1 MSQACISDFFLR
13 FKTSLESK
21 FQKQRFSAFG
31 LASFWSR
38 EWRCTTNDRLELG
51 LRKWQCS
58 TVERSLAGRKVTAG
72 SGYVGWT
79 WALEKSTSRNLHKMW
94 VFTSAIKKTNYQQYG
109 KYVAININILII
121 LIHLLTYTGF

>member
-1 MSQACISDFFLR
+1 M
-13 FKTSLESK
+13 
-21 FQKQRFSAFG
+21 
-31 LASFWSR
+31 
-38 EWRCTTNDRLELG
+38 
-51 LRKWQCS
+51 
-58 TVERSLAGRKVTAG
+58 TAG

-121 LIHLLTYTGF
+121 LIHLLIYTGFWGVTIINFNGKNFLIMTKGSMAASYRACGTDDAPR